1 MRLGLTFWPDRD
13 PRELADLAAAAEDAG
28 FDDLWIPD
36 HYNIRDCGVVLT
48 LCATR
53 TRRLRL
59 GTAVVTVLLRHPAI
73 LASFFATLDEISDGR
88 AMAGL
93 GPGGFEVK
101 SELAVGTPSPLSTTR
116 EAVQILRAL
125 GAGERATLPE
135 ARVFPVTNAGL
146 AFRRPQ
152 IPIWLAGRGVRM
164 LELAGE
170 VADGVITHG
179 MARGYL
185 DLVDQQVTAGAE
197 RGGRRREDCQVA
209 LMFEMHVDEDLQRAR
224 DTLRPG
230 CLVMAGG
237 EYAEALI
244 PRYGLDPAKVAPLR
258 AALRAGDP
266 GAVRL
271 LDDDMVDAFAVGG
284 PPGFVV
290 ERLQAIRDAGVDAL
304 IVGPGKHA
312 DAGTIARL
320 GKVLHEAYG

>member
-1 MRLGLTFWPDRD
+1 MRLGLSLWPDRD
-13 PRELADLAAAAEDAG
+13 PRALADLAVAAEDAG
-28 FDDLWIPD
+28 FDDLWLPD
-36 HYNIRDCGVVLT
+36 HYNLRDCGVVLT

-53 TRRLRL
+53 TRRIRL
-59 GTAVVTVLLRHPAI
+59 GTAVVAVLLRHPAI

-88 AMAGL
+88 ALAGL

-101 SELAVGTPSPLSTTR
+101 SELAVGTPSPLSATR
-116 EAVQILRAL
+116 EAVRIVRDLC
-125 GAGERATLPE
+125 AGERVALPE
-135 ARVFPVTNAGL
+135 VRAFPVTNAGL
-146 AFRRPQ
+146 AFRRPA
-152 IPIWLAGRGVRM
+152 IPVWLAGRGVRM

-185 DLVDQQVTAGAE
+185 DLVNEQVTAGAA
-197 RGGRRREDCQVA
+197 RGGRQRADCQVA
-209 LMFEMHVDEDLQRAR
+209 LMFDMHLDEDLQRAR

-284 PPGFVV
+284 PRGFVV
-290 ERLQAIRDAGVDAL
+290 ERLQAIREAGVDAL
-304 IVGPGKHA
+304 IVGPGKSA
-312 DAGTIARL
+312 DAATIARL
-320 GKVLHEAYG
+320 GQVLHEAYG

>member
-1 MRLGLTFWPDRD
+1 MRLGLSLWLDRD
-13 PRELADLAAAAEDAG
+13 PRGLAELAVAAEDPG
-28 FDDLWIPD
+28 FDDLWVPD
-36 HYNIRDCGVVLT
+36 HYQLRDCGVVLT
-48 LCATR
+48 LCAMR
-53 TRRLRL
+53 TRRIRL
-59 GTAVVTVLLRHPAI
+59 GTAVVAVRCGI
-73 LASFFATLDEISDGR
+73 RRSSRSYFATLDEISDGR
-88 AMAGL
+88 ALAGL

-101 SELAVGTPSPLSTTR
+101 SELAVGTPSPLSATR
-116 EAVQILRAL
+116 EAVQIVRGLC
-125 GAGERATLPE
+125 AGERVALPE
-135 ARVFPVTNAGL
+135 ARAFPVTNAAL
-146 AFRRPQ
+146 AFRRPAM
-152 IPIWLAGRGVRM
+152 PIWLAGRGVRM

-185 DLVDQQVTAGAE
+185 DLVNEQVTAGAA
-197 RGGRRREDCQVA
+197 RAGRRRADCQVA
-209 LMFEMHVDEDLQRAR
+209 LMFEMRLDEDLQRAR

-284 PPGFVV
+284 PSGFVV
-290 ERLQAIRDAGVDAL
+290 ERLRAIRDAGVDAL
-304 IVGPGKHA
+304 IVGPGKDA
-312 DAGTIARL
+312 DAATIARL
-320 GKVLHEAYG
+320 GKVLHDAYG

>member
-1 MRLGLTFWPDRD
+1 LRLGLTFWPDRD

-36 HYNIRDCGVVLT
+36 HYNIRDCGVVLS
-48 LCATR
+48 LCATQ

-59 GTAVVTVLLRHPAI
+59 GTAVATVLLRHPAI

-101 SELAVGTPSPLSTTR
+101 SELAVGTASPLSATR

-125 GAGERATLPE
+125 GAGERASLRE

-146 AFRRPQ
+146 AFRRPP

-170 VADGVITHG
+170 LADGVITHG

-185 DLVDQQVTAGAE
+185 DLVDQQVTAGATS
-197 RGGRRREDCQVA
+197 GGRRREDCQVA
-209 LMFEMHVDEDLQRAR
+209 LMFEMHLDEDLQRAR

-258 AALRAGDP
+258 AALRAGDA

-290 ERLQAIRDAGVDAL
+290 ERLQAIRDAGVNAL
-304 IVGPGKHA
+304 IVGPGKNA
-312 DAGTIARL
+312 DAATIVRL